1 MSNPLPTT
9 GSVESPSGFC
19 TNFAKTFAMRKLLPV
34 FLYCL
39 VSSGSSLA
47 GPNHSLSIRDS
58 TAQRI
63 KEYGADMGFNFSISN
78 TSPNWTGG
86 ANNNININGFV
97 RAKYNLT
104 RAKTSWDN
112 SLNVN
117 LGSIASRRLDNFG
130 NRYWSNKKSLDN
142 LFIDS
147 KFGHSFKQYDL
158 LTSYGGFNLQT
169 QLLPGYTYSQ
179 DLLGRDV
186 SKLTSSFMSVG
197 QVQMA
202 VGLELKPIPN
212 YFLRLGYFTLKQS
225 YVLNQNL
232 YALRNTEM
240 IARVS
245 KGEYIDNQLGVQ
257 LQMGYEFAFGPG
269 QVYKVKTNYLGF
281 APYVSP
287 APTLDSRIDLG
298 LSAQL
303 SEHIQLNYTLISIYD
318 QDLFPVGQS
327 AWMNSW
333 VLGIGYI
340 HQW

>member
-1 MSNPLPTT
+1 MGVRSLGLLWILGWLYTAPISAHSFQGT
-9 GSVESPSGFC
+9 G
-19 TNFAKTFAMRKLLPV
+19 T
-34 FLYCL
+34 
-39 VSSGSSLA
+39 
-47 GPNHSLSIRDS
+47 RDS
-58 TAQRI
+58 TAERI
-63 KEYGADMGFNFSISN
+63 KEYGADAGFNFSISN

-86 ANNNININGFV
+86 ANNNINVSGFI

-112 SLNVN
+112 NLNLNV
-117 LGSIASRRLDNFG
+117 GSIASRRIDNFG

-147 KFGHSFKQYDL
+147 KFGHSFRNIDL

-179 DLLGRDV
+179 DPLGRDV
-186 SKLTSSFMSVG
+186 SRLTSSFMSVG
-197 QVQMA
+197 QIQMA
-202 VGLELKPIPN
+202 VGLELKPFTN
-212 YFLRLGYFTLKQS
+212 YFLRLGYFTSKQS

-232 YALRNTEM
+232 YALRNTDQ

-257 LQMGYEFAFGPG
+257 VQMGYEFSFGPN
-269 QVYKVKTNYLGF
+269 QQYKSKINYLGF
-281 APYVSP
+281 APYISP
-287 APTLDSRIDLG
+287 EPTLDSRIDFG
-298 LSAQL
+298 LSAEI
-303 SEHIQLNYTLISIYD
+303 SKHIQANYTLISIYD
-318 QDLFPVGQS
+318 QDLFPKGES